1 MSRSFRKG
9 RHPQNLYRALRGTFC
24 DHLSP
29 IRNTGKVNRHLL
41 QRLAQQRA
49 WYNSPIWNNYQWG
62 KRALHVYDNERQ
74 AYCEFMHRHRLWNEP
89 QREQAFKRE
98 ARRCEEQTARKRDI
112 AERIA
117 DWLEEQE
124 EIRAEYEREMER
136 LAADLYDDRDWRW

>member
-9 RHPQNLYRALRGTFC
+9 RHPQNLYRAKHGAYC

-41 QRLAQQRA
+41 QRLAQTRM
-49 WYNSPIWNNYQWG
+49 
-62 KRALHVYDNERQ
+62 HVYDNERQ

-98 ARRCEEQTARKRDI
+98 QRRCEEQTARKRDV

-136 LAADLYDDRDWRW
+136 LAFHCTR